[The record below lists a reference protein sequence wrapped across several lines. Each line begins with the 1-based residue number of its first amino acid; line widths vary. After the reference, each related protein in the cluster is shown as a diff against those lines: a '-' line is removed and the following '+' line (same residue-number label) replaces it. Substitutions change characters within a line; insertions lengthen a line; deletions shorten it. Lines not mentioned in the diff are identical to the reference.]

1 MNFENIKVK
10 IDKPYPH
17 ITNANDNPQVVG
29 ILKNLANTRS
39 GELRAVLQYVY
50 QSVVADSVEEEI
62 ASIFEEIG
70 INEMM
75 HLDMLM
81 HAITEFGGT
90 PEYND
95 SQRNA
100 FNSGFVNYTTKLSEM
115 LDNNIQGE
123 SLAIENYKQAI
134 MRVENQSLKDLFAR
148 IIEDEEQHIRVFKK
162 IRDSVRFLSIWF
174 YVS

>member
-1 MNFENIKVK
+1 MNFEDIKVK
-10 IDKPYPH
+10 IDKPYPQ
-17 ITNANDNPQVVG
+17 ITNAKDDPQTVA
-29 ILKNLANTRS
+29 IIKNQANTRA

-81 HAITEFGGT
+81 HAITEFGGI

-100 FNSGFVNYTTKLSEM
+100 FNSNFVNYTTHLSEM

-134 MRVENQSLKDLFAR
+134 MRVDNQSLKDLFAR
-148 IIEDEEQHIRVFKK
+148 IIEDEEQHIKVFKK
-162 IRDSVRFLSIWF
+162 IRDSVRFLS
-174 YVS
+174 VK

>member
-10 IDKPYPH
+10 IDKPYPE
-17 ITNANDNPQVVG
+17 ITNANDSPQVVA
-29 ILKNLANTRS
+29 IIKNLANTRA

-62 ASIFEEIG
+62 ATIFEEIG
-70 INEMM
+70 IVEMM

-81 HAITEFGGT
+81 HTITEFGGI

-95 SQRNA
+95 SQRNF
-100 FNSGFVNYTTKLSEM
+100 FNANVVNYTTKLSEM

-134 MRVENQSLKDLFAR
+134 MRVDNQSLKDLFAR

-162 IRDSVRFLSIWF
+162 IRDSVRFLSI
-174 YVS
+174 

>member
-10 IDKPYPH
+10 IDKPYPQ
-17 ITNANDNPQVVG
+17 ITNANDSPQTVA
-29 ILKNLANTRS
+29 IIKNLANTRS

-81 HAITEFGGT
+81 HAITEFGGI

-95 SQRNA
+95 SQRNF
-100 FNSGFVNYTTKLSEM
+100 FNANMVNYTTKLSEM

-134 MRVENQSLKDLFAR
+134 NRVENQSLKDLFAR
-148 IIEDEEQHIRVFKK
+148 IIEDEEQHIKVFKK
-162 IRDSVRFLSIWF
+162 IRDSVRFLSI
-174 YVS
+174 

>member
-1 MNFENIKVK
+1 MNFENIVVK
-10 IDKPYPH
+10 INKPYPE
-17 ITNANDNPQVVG
+17 ITNAKDDLQTVG
-29 ILKNLANTRS
+29 ILRNLANTRS

-50 QSVVADSVEEEI
+50 QSAVADSVEEEI

-81 HAITEFGGT
+81 HAITEFGGI

-100 FNSGFVNYTTKLSEM
+100 FNSGFVNYTTRLSEM

-148 IIEDEEQHIRVFKK
+148 IIEDEEQHIKVFKK
-162 IRDSVRFLSIWF
+162 IRDSVRFLSI
-174 YVS
+174 